1 MANSCGRLL
10 WLGALVIVSTITT
23 TSADDVATYI
33 IHMDSAAM
41 PAAFSDRRS
50 WYLATLAAAISG
62 SSAVGDRILYVYEHA
77 VHGFSARFSQAQ
89 LARLKQSRGFLACH
103 VDALVKKDTT
113 HTPAFLGLTAD
124 GAGLWPVSRFGDDAI
139 IGVVDTGVWPE
150 SASFSDDSLGPVP
163 PRWRGA
169 CEIGPGFGPSACN
182 RKLIGARSFFKGLLA
197 LDPNLTL
204 PDPTP
209 RDDEGHGTHTSST
222 AGGSRADGAAFFGY
236 SPGKATG
243 VAPWARLAMYKA
255 LWSGF
260 GGATSD
266 IIAAVD
272 KAIADGVDVISL
284 SLGIDD
290 LALYQDPI
298 AIATFAAVDQGIFVS
313 TSAGNEGPFD
323 GLLHNGTPWVT
334 TVGASTVDRTFVA
347 AVTLGE
353 GSVVLGQSLYPGSSA
368 SKHRQLPLVF
378 LDQCDNITL
387 LKNNRHKIVI
397 CKVAELGIAVQN
409 LQIAKVDAGLF
420 ISGDIFLEFYIQ
432 FTYPAAIISPQDG
445 PTILNY
451 INNTSEPKAMLRF
464 KQTVLGTKPAPVVA
478 TYSSRGPSSSC
489 PSVLKPDIVAPGSL
503 ILAAWPTNSSVGV
516 ADGNQLYS
524 QFNIISGTSM
534 ACPHVAGVGAL
545 LKAARPEWS
554 PAAIRSAIMTT
565 ASHLDNTG
573 APIKDMGHH
582 YKHATPLAMGSG
594 HLDPNR
600 ALEPGLIYDADT
612 EDYLELLCAMNFT
625 IPQIKIIAKT
635 TSIDCSNATLDLNY
649 PSFIA
654 YFDANAT
661 SAGSSG
667 GAAARQFRRRV
678 TNVGDP
684 TATYR
689 AEIVQIKGFT
699 TSVVP
704 ERLVFTERYEKQS
717 FTLIL
722 EKVSG
727 RKADTESHGS
737 LSWVEEKGK
746 YVVRSPIVGT
756 TFIPGL

>member
-516 ADGNQLYS
+516 ADGNQLY
-524 QFNIISGTSM
+524 
-534 ACPHVAGVGAL
+534 
-545 LKAARPEWS
+545 K
-554 PAAIRSAIMTT
+554 
-565 ASHLDNTG
+565 
-573 APIKDMGHH
+573 
-582 YKHATPLAMGSG
+582 
-594 HLDPNR
+594 
-600 ALEPGLIYDADT
+600 
-612 EDYLELLCAMNFT
+612 DYLELLCAMNFT